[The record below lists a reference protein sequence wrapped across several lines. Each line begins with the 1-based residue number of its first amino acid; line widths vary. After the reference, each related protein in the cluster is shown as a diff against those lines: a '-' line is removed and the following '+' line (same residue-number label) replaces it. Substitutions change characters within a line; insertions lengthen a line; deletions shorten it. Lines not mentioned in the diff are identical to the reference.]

1 MLWSLRASAHIIT
14 DNLSPFLSKKGC
26 SRKIDV
32 GNDAQI
38 AGVQKS
44 AIRHHL
50 KQGVDCRHV
59 CSRGNS
65 TEKRTLTTPVRVFHC
80 ASSIPKKGKS
90 TVRLETSCGGLLPYL
105 VCLWYA
111 CSPERVCDVP
121 MRSCCDFNVNKP
133 CFKVRQ

>member
-14 DNLSPFLSKKGC
+14 DNLSPFLSKKVC
-26 SRKIDV
+26 SGKIDI

-38 AGVQKS
+38 ARVQKS

-50 KQGVDCRHV
+50 KQGVDCRHFV

-65 TEKRTLTTPVRVFHC
+65 TEKRTLTTPVHS
-80 ASSIPKKGKS
+80 ASCIPKKGKS
-90 TVRLETSCGGLLPYL
+90 TVRSETSCGGLLPYL

-111 CSPERVCDVP
+111 CSPKHVCDVP
-121 MRSCCDFNVNKP
+121 TYN
-133 CFKVRQ
+133 